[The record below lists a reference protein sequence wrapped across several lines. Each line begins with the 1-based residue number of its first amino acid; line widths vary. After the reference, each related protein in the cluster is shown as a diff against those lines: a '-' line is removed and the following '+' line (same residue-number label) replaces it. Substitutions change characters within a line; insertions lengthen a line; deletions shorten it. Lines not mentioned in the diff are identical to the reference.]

1 MKFKALDAQAVVN
14 ILKTVAEFM
23 DEANIMSTN
32 DGIRISGIDPSR
44 VTFID
49 IFIPSGYFENYES
62 KEKEIVG
69 ISLKDLTSVLSRVS
83 KNDSITI
90 EATDKLQIALE
101 GDFQRIFSLPLISL
115 EEQKNP
121 SLNLEFP
128 FKAKMLAPMFTD
140 IISGLEDLGDT
151 LIISSEN
158 NKLYFEVQ
166 GDMGVSKVELSV
178 DNGALLEASGSDAK
192 STYGME
198 YVANTTKM
206 SKASD
211 TVEIAFGS
219 QIPLKLHFELPQGGY
234 GDFYI
239 APRVE

>member
-1 MKFKALDAQAVVN
+1 MKFKVLDAQAMVS
-14 ILKTVAEFM
+14 IIKTIAEFM
-23 DEANIMSTN
+23 DEANIISSK
-32 DGIRISGIDPSR
+32 DGIKISGIDPSR
-44 VTFID
+44 VTFLD
-49 IFIPSGYFENYES
+49 FFLPSSYFENYES
-62 KEKEIVG
+62 KEKEVIG
-69 ISLKDLTSVLSRVS
+69 INLKDLTTILSRVM
-83 KNDSITI
+83 KNDSLSM
-90 EATDKLQIALE
+90 EAEDKLKVRLE
-101 GDFQRIFSLPLISL
+101 GDFERIFVLPLLNI

-128 FKAKMLAPMFTD
+128 FKARMATSFFSD

-151 LIISSEN
+151 LTVYSEDG
-158 NKLYFEVQ
+158 KLYFSVE
-166 GDMGVSKVELSV
+166 GDMGESKVELST
-178 DNGALLEASGSDAK
+178 DNGALFEASGSNAK

-206 SKASD
+206 LKASD

>member
-1 MKFKALDAQAVVN
+1 MKFKALDAQAMVS
-14 ILKTVAEFM
+14 IIKTISEFM
-23 DEANIMSTN
+23 DEANIISSK
-32 DGIRISGIDPSR
+32 DGIKISGIDPSR
-44 VTFID
+44 VTFLD
-49 IFIPSGYFENYES
+49 FFLPSSYFDNYES
-62 KEKEIVG
+62 KEKEVIG
-69 ISLKDLTSVLSRVS
+69 INLKDLTSILSRVS
-83 KNDSITI
+83 KNDALSV
-90 EATDKLQIALE
+90 EAEDKLKITLE
-101 GDFQRIFSLPLISL
+101 GDFERIFVLPLLSL

-128 FKAKMLAPMFTD
+128 FKAKLLTVTFSD
-140 IISGLEDLGDT
+140 VIEGLEDLGDT
-151 LIISSEN
+151 LIVSSEN
-158 NKLYFEVQ
+158 GKLYFSVE
-166 GDMGVSKVELSV
+166 GDMGESKVELST

-206 SKASD
+206 SKPSD
-211 TVEIAFGS
+211 TLEISFGS